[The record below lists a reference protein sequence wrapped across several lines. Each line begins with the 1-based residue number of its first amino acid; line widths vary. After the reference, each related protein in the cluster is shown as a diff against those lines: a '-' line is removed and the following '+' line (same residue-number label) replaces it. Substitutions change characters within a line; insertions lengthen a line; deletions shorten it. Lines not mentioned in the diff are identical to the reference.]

1 MKEQQ
6 PSVEE
11 ILRAAEAARH
21 KFSACDGQVG
31 GIVSPLLTKPG
42 FSKVAFHKD
51 GECKTAAAFGDG
63 RTVAVWQA
71 GQRSPMCIDIWN
83 AEWNEKG
90 TLAEFAKSRE
100 PDWEFEFQCRM
111 PDNPAATHLAVVIK
125 SRGPIIVEEA
135 VKLYTNPGTLITETY
150 RANLEQEL
158 ARAVRYATRGK

>member
-11 ILRAAEAARH
+11 ILRAADAVRQ
-21 KFSACDGQVG
+21 KFSRCDGQVG
-31 GIVSPLLTKPG
+31 GITSPLLTKPG
-42 FSKVAFHKD
+42 FGKALFHKD
-51 GECKTAAAFGDG
+51 GERKTAVAIGDG
-63 RTVAVWQA
+63 RTVAVWQSDR
-71 GQRSPMCIDIWN
+71 RSPMCIDIWN
-83 AEWNEKG
+83 VEWNGEG

-111 PDNPAATHLAVVIK
+111 PDAPAATHLAVVIK

-135 VKLYTNPGTLITETY
+135 MKLYTNPGTLITETY